1 MLTFDNLKEL
11 SIKNQTTELNIRRE
25 YVQHLFLSHFYQQK
39 ESKQI
44 FFKGGTALRILFNS
58 PRFSEDLD
66 FSSSLKG
73 IKEIETAIINTLK
86 EIERE
91 GIQTEIVESKKT
103 TGGYLAIISF
113 KLSSQSIEIQV
124 EISNREKDSKGEVI
138 TVVSDFM
145 PSYTVM
151 HLKLQQLTGE
161 KLQALLSRKKPRD
174 FYDLYFMLRA
184 KGLISQK
191 QRGVLSKAL
200 IELKK
205 SHINFEKE
213 LKQFL
218 PRTHWTIIRIFKP
231 TLEKEIQKFI

>member
-1 MLTFDNLKEL
+1 MLTTDKLKEL
-11 SIKNQTTELNIRRE
+11 SIRNQTTELNIRRE
-25 YVQHLFLSHFYQQK
+25 YVQHIFLSYFYQQK
-39 ESKQI
+39 ESKHI

-73 IKEIETAIINTLK
+73 IKEIETAVVNTLE

-91 GIQTEIVESKKT
+91 GIQAEIVESKKT

-113 KLSSQSIEIQV
+113 KLSSQAVEIQIEI
-124 EISNREKDSKGEVI
+124 SSREKDSEGEII
-138 TVVSDFM
+138 TVVSDFI

-151 HLKLQQLTGE
+151 QLKQQILTDE
-161 KLQALLSRKKPRD
+161 KLSALLNRKKPRD

-184 KGLISQK
+184 NLISQK
-191 QRGVLSKAL
+191 QKNVLSKAL

-205 SHINFEKE
+205 THINFEKE

-218 PRTHWTIIRIFKP
+218 PKTHWAIIRNFKL

>member
-1 MLTFDNLKEL
+1 MLTTDKLKEL
-11 SIKNQTTELNIRRE
+11 SIRNQTTELNIRRE
-25 YVQHLFLSHFYQQK
+25 YVQHVFLSYFYQQK

-73 IKEIETAIINTLK
+73 INEIETAVVNALE

-103 TGGYLAIISF
+103 TGGYLSIISF
-113 KLSSQSIEIQV
+113 KLSSQAVEIQIEI
-124 EISNREKDSKGEVI
+124 SSREKDSEGEII
-138 TVVSDFM
+138 TVVSDFI

-151 HLKLQQLTGE
+151 QLKQQILTDE
-161 KLQALLSRKKPRD
+161 KLSALLNRKKPRD

-184 KGLISQK
+184 NLISQK
-191 QRGVLSKAL
+191 QKNVLSKAL

-205 SHINFEKE
+205 THINFEKE

-218 PRTHWTIIRIFKP
+218 PKTHWAIIRNFKL

>member
-1 MLTFDNLKEL
+1 MLTTDKLKEL
-11 SIKNQTTELNIRRE
+11 SIRNQTTELNIRRE
-25 YVQHLFLSHFYQQK
+25 YVQHIFLSYFYQQK

-44 FFKGGTALRILFNS
+44 FFKGGTSLRILFNS

-66 FSSSLKG
+66 FSSSLKE
-73 IKEIETAIINTLK
+73 INEIETAVVNALE

-113 KLSSQSIEIQV
+113 KLSSQTVEIQI
-124 EISNREKDSKGEVI
+124 EISNRKKDSEGEII
-138 TVVSDFM
+138 TVVSDFI

-151 HLKLQQLTGE
+151 QLKLQLLTGE
-161 KLQALLSRKKPRD
+161 KLLALLSRKKPRD
-174 FYDLYFMLRA
+174 FYDLYFILRA
-184 KGLISQK
+184 NLISQK
-191 QRGVLSKAL
+191 QKNVLTEAL
-200 IELKK
+200 VELKK
-205 SHINFEKE
+205 THINFEKE

-218 PRTHWTIIRIFKP
+218 PKTHWAIIRNFKS

>member
-1 MLTFDNLKEL
+1 MLTTDKLKEL

-39 ESKQI
+39 KSKQI

-73 IKEIETAIINTLK
+73 IKEIETTVINALE

-103 TGGYLAIISF
+103 TGGYLAIVSF
-113 KLSSQSIEIQV
+113 KLSSQTVEIQI
-124 EISNREKDSKGEVI
+124 EISNREKDSEGEII
-138 TVVSDFM
+138 TVVNDFI
-145 PSYTVM
+145 PNYTVM
-151 HLKLQQLTGE
+151 QLKLQILTEE
-161 KLQALLSRKKPRD
+161 KLLALLGRKKPRD

-184 KGLISQK
+184 NLISQK
-191 QRGVLSKAL
+191 QKNVLSKAL
-200 IELKK
+200 TELKK

-218 PRTHWTIIRIFKP
+218 PRAHWTIIRTFKL
-231 TLEKEIQKFI
+231 TLEKEIQKFM